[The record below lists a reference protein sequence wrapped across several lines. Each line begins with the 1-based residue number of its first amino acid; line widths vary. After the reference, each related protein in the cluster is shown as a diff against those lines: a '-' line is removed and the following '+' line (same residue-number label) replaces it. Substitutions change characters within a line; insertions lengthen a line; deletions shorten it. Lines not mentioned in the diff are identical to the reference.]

1 MSEVFRP
8 KVAFALRSQ
17 ELKTQL
23 FPSDVLQNLSGAADV
38 VHGQVLTEF
47 ESKASLRVLSQVDA
61 LITGW
66 GTPNIDTRVLD
77 AAPHL
82 QLIAH
87 SAGTIKELL
96 DPACWDRGIAV
107 TTAAQA
113 NAVPVAEFTL
123 AFILLAGKGTF
134 RAASQLRKLQGHFH
148 PARLSATVGN
158 LGSTVGIIG
167 ASRIGRL
174 VLDQLKSFE
183 HKVILSDPT
192 VSESEAAALGA
203 TLVSLDELMVRSDV
217 VSLHAP
223 LLPATTGMIGAQQLA
238 GMKDGA
244 TFINTARG
252 ALVDH
257 AALRHELLTGRIN
270 AVLDVTEP
278 EPLPLGD
285 PLYGLD
291 NVILTPHIAGSMGN
305 ELRRMGESAVAE
317 VLRLAQGREYLHAV
331 QLSQLQVMA

>member
-1 MSEVFRP
+1 MSAVFRP

-17 ELKTQL
+17 ELKEQL
-23 FPSDVLQNLSGAADV
+23 FPTVVLRRLSAAADV

-47 ESKASLRVLSQVDA
+47 ESEASLRVLSEVDA

-66 GTPNIDTRVLD
+66 GTPSIDTRVLD
-77 AAPHL
+77 AAPL
-82 QLIAH
+82 LRLIAH
-87 SAGTIKELL
+87 SAGTIKEHL

-123 AFILLAGKGTF
+123 AFILLAGKETF
-134 RAASQLRKLQGHFH
+134 RAASQLRKLQEHFD
-148 PARLSATVGN
+148 PGRLSGTVGN
-158 LGSTVGIIG
+158 LGSTVGVIG
-167 ASRIGRL
+167 ASRIGSL
-174 VLDQLKSFE
+174 VLDQLKSFDHE
-183 HKVILSDPT
+183 VLLADPT
-192 VSESEAAALGA
+192 VSDSEAAALGA
-203 TLVSLDELMVRSDV
+203 TLVGLDELMACSDV
-217 VSLHAP
+217 ISLHAP

-257 AALRHELLTGRIN
+257 TALRNELLTGRIN

-278 EPLPLGD
+278 EPLPSGD

-305 ELRRMGESAVAE
+305 ELPRMGESAVAE
-317 VLRLAQGREYLHAV
+317 VLRLAQGREYLHPV
-331 QLSQLQVMA
+331 QLAQLQVMA

>member
-1 MSEVFRP
+1 MSVLFRP
-8 KVAFALRSQ
+8 KVAFALRSE
-17 ELKTQL
+17 ELQAQL
-23 FPSDVLQNLSGAADV
+23 FPPDVLGKLNVAAEIM
-38 VHGQVLTEF
+38 HGEVLTEF
-47 ESKASLRVLSQVDA
+47 DSHSSRRVLAEVDA

-66 GTPNIDTRVLD
+66 GTPNIDSVVLD

-82 QLIAH
+82 KLIAH

-123 AFILLAGKGTF
+123 AFILLAGKGIF
-134 RAASQLRKLQGHFH
+134 EAVSQLRTQQAHFH
-148 PARLSATVGN
+148 PGLLSATVGN

-174 VLDQLKSFE
+174 VLDRLRSFE
-183 HKVILSDPT
+183 HRVLLADPT
-192 VSESEAAALGA
+192 VSEGEASALGA
-203 TLVSLDELMVRSDV
+203 TLVSLDDLMVRSDV

-223 LLPATTGMIGAQQLA
+223 LLPTTTGMIGAQQLT

-257 AALRHELLTGRIN
+257 GALRHELLTGRIN

-278 EPLPLGD
+278 EPLPSGD

-305 ELRRMGESAVAE
+305 ELRRMGESAVEE
-317 VLRLAQGREYLHAV
+317 VLRLAGGRQYLHPV